1 MKNNVLTQRIM
12 DVRKRRSDETRRIL
26 MKKVE
31 IAKNILVQEFHAKKI
46 ILFGSLAVDEMI
58 HPFSDIDIIV
68 EGLEDNYLKAGG
80 KLIDTLGEFIDLKP
94 FELLDDIFKKQVI
107 QKGKVIYS

>member
-1 MKNNVLTQRIM
+1 
-12 DVRKRRSDETRRIL
+12 

-31 IAKNILVQEFHAKKI
+31 IAKNILVQEFHAEKI

-58 HPFSDIDIIV
+58 HTFSDIDIIV
-68 EGLEDNYLKAGG
+68 EGLGDNYLKAGG
-80 KLIDTLGEFIDLKP
+80 KLIDTLGELIDLKP

-107 QKGKVIYS
+107 QKGKVIYSSS